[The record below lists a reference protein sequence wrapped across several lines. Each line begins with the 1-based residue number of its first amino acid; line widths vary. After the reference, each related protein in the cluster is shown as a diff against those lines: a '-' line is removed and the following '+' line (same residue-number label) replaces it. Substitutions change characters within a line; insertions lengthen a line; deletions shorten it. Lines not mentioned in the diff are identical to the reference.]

1 MPRVPSP
8 TVVLLVRHGQTPTT
22 GRILPGRSRGVHL
35 SDTGRRQAE
44 DAAQR
49 IGKIPAVA
57 AVYASPLE
65 RARETA
71 EPIARVRKLR
81 VRIES
86 ELSEVDIGDWTGQ
99 SLARVRKRPEWHIVQ
114 RYPSGFRFP
123 RGESFVEMQLRM
135 TSTVGR
141 LVARHPG
148 ETIVLV
154 SHADPIKSVV
164 AHALGVHLDLF
175 QRIAIATASLTA
187 IAYWPSGLNVL
198 TVNSVGADLAGLGL
212 G

>member
-1 MPRVPSP
+1 MPRAHSP
-8 TVVLLVRHGQTPTT
+8 TVVLLVRHGQTATT
-22 GRILPGRSRGVHL
+22 GKILPGRSAGIHL
-35 SDTGRRQAE
+35 SDAGLRQAE
-44 DAAQR
+44 AAAQR
-49 IGKIPAVA
+49 IGKMPSVA

-71 EPIARVRKLR
+71 EPIARARKLR
-81 VRIES
+81 VRIEP
-86 ELSEVDIGDWTGQ
+86 ELSEVDIGDWTGH
-99 SLARVRKRPEWHIVQ
+99 SLARLSKRPEWQIVQ

-123 RGESFVEMQLRM
+123 RGESFAEMQLRM
-135 TSTVGR
+135 TSAVGR
-141 LVARHPG
+141 VVARHPG

-164 AHALGVHLDLF
+164 AHALGVHLDLL

-198 TVNSVGADLAGLGL
+198 TVNSVSSDLAALGP